1 VKKRLSLA
9 GLNNISG
16 KTCMVSKASFTHIAS
31 MPPEAAIVNSLSVVE
46 QPGEDGKIVW
56 AAQP

>member
-1 VKKRLSLA
+1 
-9 GLNNISG
+9 
-16 KTCMVSKASFTHIAS
+16 MVSKASFTHIAS